1 MTCNLSWKYGLTL
14 RQKFSLK
21 IWLNLI
27 LSKLNEKSFIVEFS
41 SFSIERS
48 GILAPVLKIESFNQ
62 PFVPLCNVSKLNVQI
77 WREKKILKRIL
88 RNIFASSAPLE
99 ANAKTT
105 MAHCSGPIIIDP
117 IMLIL
122 VWIKKADNSHWELYD
137 RVWAHAQTISNLF
150 YLWKREKTVF
160 SWNKTLNQPS
170 SANLKNRFFCWVLL
184 QISCFFPFFSF
195 LPLSNPLWSLFPF
208 QMSICY
214 NYPIRTY

>member
-1 MTCNLSWKYGLTL
+1 MQCQQIECPNLK
-14 RQKFSLK
+14 RKKKF
-21 IWLNLI
+21 
-27 LSKLNEKSFIVEFS
+27 
-41 SFSIERS
+41 
-48 GILAPVLKIESFNQ
+48 
-62 PFVPLCNVSKLNVQI
+62 
-77 WREKKILKRIL
+77 WREFCEIFLQALHFLRRMLKQPWLIAVVL
-88 RNIFASSAPLE
+88 F
-99 ANAKTT
+99 
-105 MAHCSGPIIIDP
+105 IIDP